1 MKLDVPL
8 DEDWHVH
15 STFSDGASTLAENV
29 AAARD
34 KGLRRLCLTDHVR
47 ASTGWLPDYVAA
59 VTALRGHAGPAGR
72 PLASGPELVT
82 GVEVEMLNA
91 AGDLDLPD
99 DLSGVE
105 VVLIADHQF
114 PSLHGPV
121 PPEQL
126 RAEIV
131 RGAIG
136 PQDAAGAVA
145 DATAA
150 ALGRVGD
157 AQPVV
162 AHLFSILPKLGLDEF
177 CVPDQ
182 ALDRLACRA
191 AATGAVLEINEKWR
205 CPSSGTVQAFA
216 SAGVRIAAGSDSHDA
231 ASIGRFASVRQT
243 ICAVAAGS
251 A

>member
-1 MKLDVPL
+1 MLDVPL

-15 STFSDGASTLAENV
+15 STFSDGTSTLAENV
-29 AAARD
+29 AVARD

-59 VTALRGHAGPAGR
+59 VTALRGTGPPGR
-72 PLASGPELVT
+72 PELVT
-82 GVEVEMLNA
+82 GVEVKMLNA

-114 PSLHGPV
+114 PSVRGPV
-121 PPEQL
+121 LPGEM
-126 RAEIV
+126 RTEIL

-136 PQDAAGAVA
+136 PRDAAGAVA
-145 DATAA
+145 DATTA
-150 ALGRVGD
+150 ALGRPGG
-157 AQPVV
+157 AQPVI
-162 AHLFSILPKLGLDEF
+162 AHLFSILPKLGVDES

-182 ALDRLACRA
+182 ALERLACRA
-191 AATGAVLEINEKWR
+191 AAIGAVLEINEKWS
-205 CPSSGTVQAFA
+205 CPSPATALAFA
-216 SAGVRIAAGSDSHDA
+216 SAGVRIAAGSDSHEA
-231 ASIGRFASVRQT
+231 ASIGRFASVRRT
-243 ICAVAAGS
+243 IRAAAAGS

>member
-1 MKLDVPL
+1 MMLDVPL

-15 STFSDGASTLAENV
+15 STFSDGASTLTQNV

-47 ASTGWLPDYVAA
+47 ASTGWLPEYVAA
-59 VTALRGHAGPAGR
+59 VTALRGPA
-72 PLASGPELVT
+72 APELVT
-82 GVEVEMLNA
+82 GVEVKMLNA
-91 AGDLDLPD
+91 AGDLDLPG

-121 PPEQL
+121 PPEQM
-126 RAEIV
+126 RTEIL

-136 PQDAAGAVA
+136 RRDAAGAVA

-157 AQPVV
+157 AQPVI
-162 AHLFSILPKLGLDEF
+162 AHLFSILPKLGLDES

-182 ALDRLACRA
+182 ALERLAWRA
-191 AATGAVLEINEKWR
+191 AATGTVLEINEKWS

-231 ASIGRFASVRQT
+231 ASIGMFASVRQT